1 MAYTTIDRPKDYFKA
16 KLHTGDASNH
26 QTVNVGFRPDWIW
39 LKSRTHT
46 YSHYILDTSRQSDGS
61 SMPSGDANMYNYLL
75 TNATDAE
82 ADNNSDGIVQT
93 STGFIVDQDSQSLG
107 EGGQSATSTVGE
119 NMASYSWIANGG
131 SLTTND
137 ASATSIG
144 TIDSQYQVNTTAG
157 FSIVTY
163 TGNGTAGA
171 SWAHGL
177 GSVPHWIIVKGRNLA
192 NDWAVYHKAN
202 TSAPETD
209 FVNLQSSDATSDS
222 NTRWNDTAPTST
234 VVTVG
239 NNAAV
244 NGNTYN
250 YVAYCFTEKQ
260 GYSKFGSYVGNNNA
274 DGPFVYTGFKPAWVL
289 IKATAGSEN
298 WGLFDNVRNKEPNN
312 PRDIYFTP
320 STNAADSSES
330 DSVDFLSNGF
340 KWRIASGFRNG
351 DGVSFIYAAFAESP
365 FVTSN
370 GVCANAG

>member
-1 MAYTTIDRPKDYFKA
+1 MAYTTIDRPEDYFKA

-39 LKSRTHT
+39 LKSRTQT

-222 NTRWNDTAPTST
+222 NTSGACCPTPKPPLSQ
-234 VVTVG
+234 
-239 NNAAV
+239 ARH
-244 NGNTYN
+244 
-250 YVAYCFTEKQ
+250 
-260 GYSKFGSYVGNNNA
+260 
-274 DGPFVYTGFKPAWVL
+274 GP
-289 IKATAGSEN
+289 
-298 WGLFDNVRNKEPNN
+298 
-312 PRDIYFTP
+312 
-320 STNAADSSES
+320 
-330 DSVDFLSNGF
+330 
-340 KWRIASGFRNG
+340 
-351 DGVSFIYAAFAESP
+351 
-365 FVTSN
+365 
-370 GVCANAG
+370 C

>member
-1 MAYTTIDRPKDYFKA
+1 
-16 KLHTGDASNH
+16 
-26 QTVNVGFRPDWIW
+26 
-39 LKSRTHT
+39 
-46 YSHYILDTSRQSDGS
+46 SRQSDGS

-82 ADNNSDGIVQT
+82 ADNNGDGIVQT
-93 STGFIVDQDSQSLG
+93 STGFIVDQDSQALG

-177 GSVPHWIIVKGRNLA
+177 GAVPHWIIVKGRNLA

-222 NTRWNDTAPTST
+222 NTRWNDTAPT
-234 VVTVG
+234 
-239 NNAAV
+239 
-244 NGNTYN
+244 
-250 YVAYCFTEKQ
+250 
-260 GYSKFGSYVGNNNA
+260 
-274 DGPFVYTGFKPAWVL
+274 
-289 IKATAGSEN
+289 
-298 WGLFDNVRNKEPNN
+298 
-312 PRDIYFTP
+312 
-320 STNAADSSES
+320 
-330 DSVDFLSNGF
+330 
-340 KWRIASGFRNG
+340 
-351 DGVSFIYAAFAESP
+351 
-365 FVTSN
+365 
-370 GVCANAG
+370 